1 MGYRNKGSQN
11 LSLPGRVGVALVF
24 ILLSSAVQAQTF
36 AEWWSQKKTQLKYLQ
51 QQIVALQVY
60 GGYVRQGYQ
69 LSQEGLGSISAW
81 TGKEFSLHA
90 AYYASLK
97 AVKPLIQ
104 NDPKALEIFR
114 YASAIPGQFDQLTA
128 FAGPV
133 ASHQVYITAVRQKVL
148 QECGRDIDQLQLV
161 MTSGKAEMTDDERIE
176 RLDQLYASMKD
187 KYAFTLAFGNQVKM
201 LSGQMQGQQ
210 AEIQAQRRLYA
221 IP

>member
-1 MGYRNKGSQN
+1 MAYLNKGSQN
-11 LSLPGRVGVALVF
+11 PSLPGRVGVGLVF
-24 ILLSSAVQAQTF
+24 ILLSSTVQAQTF
-36 AEWWSQKKTQLKYLQ
+36 AEWWIQRKTQLKYLQ

-69 LSQEGLGSISAW
+69 LTQQGLGSVTAW
-81 TGKEFSLHA
+81 TGKEWSLHA

-114 YASAIPGQFDQLTA
+114 YASAIPGQFDQLAALT
-128 FAGPV
+128 GPV
-133 ASHQVYITAVRQKVL
+133 ASQQAYITAVRQKVL
-148 QECGRDIDQLQLV
+148 QECSRDIDQLQLV

-176 RLDQLYASMKD
+176 RLDQLYASMKER
-187 KYAFTLAFGNQVKM
+187 YAFTLAFGNQVKI

-210 AEIQAQRRLYA
+210 AEIQTERRLYA